1 MRGFPEASLK
11 FEKEVEEEEEVEEK
25 VEEKVKREEEKVK
38 GVEEM
43 VEEERE
49 DQFLTKK
56 ETSQLQVGYMLNCA
70 SF

>member
-1 MRGFPEASLK
+1 MQGCPEASLK
-11 FEKEVEEEEEVEEK
+11 FEKEVEVEEEEEEEVGEK
-25 VEEKVKREEEKVK
+25 VEGEEEKVK
-38 GVEEM
+38 GVEEK
-43 VEEERE
+43 VEEKRE